1 MDIEWALFT
10 VAGEAETTK
19 GDGGDNMDEE
29 QIVEAFCTCCFAIVF
44 RVSAFNC
51 YSLPCSLL
59 ITAVNS
65 ASVFGAFGHIAPR

>member
-1 MDIEWALFT
+1 MDIEGALFT
-10 VAGEAETTK
+10 VAGGAETTK
-19 GDGGDNMDEE
+19 GDGEDNMNEE
-29 QIVEAFCTCCFAIVF
+29 QIVEAFCTCVFAIVF
-44 RVSAFNC
+44 RVSACNC

>member
-1 MDIEWALFT
+1 MDIEGELST

-19 GDGGDNMDEE
+19 GDGVDNMDEE

>member
-1 MDIEWALFT
+1 MDIEWALFI
-10 VAGEAETTK
+10 VAGKAETTK
-19 GDGGDNMDEE
+19 GDGGDNMNEE